1 VGIEKMGEIIA
12 KVNIIREPD
21 NLYYISFDEEGYLLI
36 GKAKLNRDGKK
47 IKKEVKNDRSKT

>member
-1 VGIEKMGEIIA
+1 MGEIIA